1 MNQNCPSTPDFIDCV
16 KEIEEL
22 KKEYNLSTSQCLLLQ
37 ISAAY
42 ECDGRNYLDLKEEF
56 CK

>member
-1 MNQNCPSTPDFIDCV
+1 MKDYKEYIE
-16 KEIEEL
+16 EIERL
-22 KKEYNLSTSQCLLLQ
+22 KIIYNLSSMQILLLQ

-42 ECDGRNYLDLKEEF
+42 EYNKRSYNDLKEEF